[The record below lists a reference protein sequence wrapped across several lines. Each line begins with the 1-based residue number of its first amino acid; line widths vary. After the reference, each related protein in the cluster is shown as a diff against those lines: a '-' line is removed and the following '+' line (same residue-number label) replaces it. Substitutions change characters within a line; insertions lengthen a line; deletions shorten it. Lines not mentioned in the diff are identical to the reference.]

1 MGKFMNMV
9 DFNKPKNKPVDFRI
23 DDAWKELW

>member
-1 MGKFMNMV
+1 MGKFMNM
-9 DFNKPKNKPVDFRI
+9 DFIKPKNKPVDFRI